1 MGGGRGRK
9 RRGERK
15 GKREGEE
22 KKERGEERF
31 LFQDSDRRT
40 VEHNVTHE
48 CDKCLRMHLEK
59 RQSFMRGKKGEAL
72 SSLNAKVLM

>member
-1 MGGGRGRK
+1 MGGRGRK

-22 KKERGEERF
+22 KKEMGEERF

-40 VEHNVTHE
+40 VECNVTRD
-48 CDKCLRMHLEK
+48 CDKCLRTHLEK
-59 RQSFMRGKKGEAL
+59 R
-72 SSLNAKVLM
+72 